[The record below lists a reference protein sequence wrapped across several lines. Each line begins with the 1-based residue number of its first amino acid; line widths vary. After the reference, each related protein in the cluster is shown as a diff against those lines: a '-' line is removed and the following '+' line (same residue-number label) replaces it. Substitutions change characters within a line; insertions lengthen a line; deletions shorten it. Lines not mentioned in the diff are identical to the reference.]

1 MGLFK
6 RGSVWW
12 MDFVYKGARIRRSVE
27 TKDRKLAQRIY
38 DKVKGEIAEGKW
50 FERLPG
56 QDKTFKEL
64 MEKYIVEHSPKK
76 SPKQHIRDKSSLG
89 HLSPYFEGF
98 ALTEITPKMINE
110 YKVKRYGE
118 KAAPGTINRELN
130 LMRHAFSMAVKE
142 WEWVKDNPVKR
153 VSMEKEPPG
162 RVRYLTDEEFQKLHS
177 SCPDWLKPI
186 VMVAR
191 HTGLRR
197 ENILS
202 LTWKQVDIWKRL
214 IVIEHTKNGERLGL
228 PLNDTLID
236 LFRRLSKVRHI
247 RSSYVFCRPDG
258 NRYAEIKRAFK
269 NALEKSRI
277 ENFRFHD
284 LRHSFASALVQKGV
298 DLYQVQRLLGHKDS
312 RMTQR
317 YAHLAPEN
325 LRDAVLKLDKVM
337 PEKSYVTNQS
347 QSVD

>member
-1 MGLFK
+1 M
-6 RGSVWW
+6 
-12 MDFVYKGARIRRSVE
+12 
-27 TKDRKLAQRIY
+27 
-38 DKVKGEIAEGKW
+38 
-50 FERLPG
+50 
-56 QDKTFKEL
+56 
-64 MEKYIVEHSPKK
+64 
-76 SPKQHIRDKSSLG
+76 
-89 HLSPYFEGF
+89 
-98 ALTEITPKMINE
+98 
-110 YKVKRYGE
+110 
-118 KAAPGTINRELN
+118 
-130 LMRHAFSMAVKE
+130 
-142 WEWVKDNPVKR
+142 KR

-214 IVIEHTKNGERLGL
+214 IVIEHTKNGERLGV
-228 PLNDTLID
+228 PLNDTLKD
-236 LFRRLSKVRHI
+236 LFVELSKVRHI
-247 RSSYVFCRPDG
+247 RSPYVFCRSDG
-258 NRYAEIKRAFK
+258 NRYVEIKRAFK

-284 LRHSFASALVQKGV
+284 LRHTFASALVQKGV
-298 DLYQVQRLLGHKDS
+298 DLYQVQRLLGHKDG